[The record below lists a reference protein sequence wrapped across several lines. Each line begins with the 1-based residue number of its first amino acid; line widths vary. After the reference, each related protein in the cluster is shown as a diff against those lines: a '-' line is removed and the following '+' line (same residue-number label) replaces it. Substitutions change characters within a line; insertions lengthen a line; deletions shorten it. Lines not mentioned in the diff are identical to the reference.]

1 MGTDVQGIQPS
12 SLTPEELVRYAHL
25 KNDNGLPK
33 DWCDALIKALE
44 TLLDTAD
51 DLK

>member
-1 MGTDVQGIQPS
+1 M
-12 SLTPEELVRYAHL
+12 TPEELLKYAYL

-33 DWCDALIKALE
+33 DWCDALLRTLE
-44 TLLDTAD
+44 ELLDTVD

>member
-1 MGTDVQGIQPS
+1 MGADVQGIQPTG
-12 SLTPEELVRYAHL
+12 LTPEELLKYAYL

-33 DWCDALIKALE
+33 DWCDALIKALA
-44 TLLDTAD
+44 DAIDAAD

>member
-1 MGTDVQGIQPS
+1 MQGIQPS
-12 SLTPEELVRYAHL
+12 GLTPEELVKYAYL

-33 DWCDALIKALE
+33 DWCDALIEALE
-44 TLLDTAD
+44 KLIDAAD

>member
-12 SLTPEELVRYAHL
+12 SLTPVELVHYAYL
-25 KNDNGLPK
+25 KNDDGLPK

-44 TLLDTAD
+44 TLLDAAD